1 MTTSKNTIVL
11 REEWRAL
18 NIKINSTVK
27 AMQTNMKAGYK
38 PSEEFTLWLN
48 QLMARRDELT
58 PLV

>member
-1 MTTSKNTIVL
+1 MTTTQTL

-18 NIKINSTVK
+18 NLKINSLVK
-27 AMQTNMKAGYK
+27 TTQQNMKAGYQ
-38 PSEEFTLWLN
+38 PTEEFKEWLN